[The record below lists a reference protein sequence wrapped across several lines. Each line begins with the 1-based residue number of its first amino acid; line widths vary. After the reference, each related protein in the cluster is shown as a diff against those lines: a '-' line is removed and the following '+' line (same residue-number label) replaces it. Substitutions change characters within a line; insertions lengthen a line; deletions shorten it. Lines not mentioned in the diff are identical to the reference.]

1 MIYTNVWII
10 VELSS
15 NNDSNKIII
24 TTALM
29 IIMITKKTIIK
40 ITFVMRLSVETITM
54 KAVQAKV
61 K

>member
-24 TTALM
+24 TTALT
-29 IIMITKKTIIK
+29 IIMITKRMIIK
-40 ITFVMRLSVETITM
+40 ITFMMRLSVETITM
-54 KAVQAKV
+54 KAVQTKV

>member
-24 TTALM
+24 TTALT
-29 IIMITKKTIIK
+29 IIMITERMIIK
-40 ITFVMRLSVETITM
+40 ITFMMRLSVETITM
-54 KAVQAKV
+54 KAVQTKD